1 MNDIYVITLEDDADN
16 FDIVQQY
23 FTNKDKAIKW
33 LEVNRFEHLADDE
46 YARKIG
52 YSINQRA
59 EIQILSNS
67 EEDE

>member
-16 FDIVQQY
+16 FDIVRQY

-33 LEVNRFEHLADDE
+33 IEVNGFKHLANDE

-52 YSINQRA
+52 YSIVQHA

-67 EEDE
+67 EEEK

>member
-1 MNDIYVITLEDDADN
+1 MNDIYVITLDDNADN

-33 LEVNRFEHLADDE
+33 LDSKGFEHLVDDE
-46 YARKIG
+46 YARKTG
-52 YSINQRA
+52 YSINQLA